1 MLRYMQPFHT
11 DYIPKVLL
19 TGNGLHRAF
28 EDSNWDKLLKRLSGD
43 RFSDKDWDILKNLP
57 YPQLAIAATGNHLNT
72 GMKEASRLY
81 VQADVLPGEDRLIK
95 NAVESG
101 FEAILTTN
109 YSYEIEKA
117 LCPGFHISIG
127 SASKYRKKT
136 CKDKPKAETTALY
149 HYLLIPHDN
158 IETVI
163 WHIHGEAATPDSMI
177 IGHYYYGRLLS
188 RIQSYTA
195 ETIRRYKIAE
205 RNGDLFYPRSW
216 VDYILFGNVYIVGQ
230 GMDLSEMDLW
240 WLMDCKRL
248 YGKGTTTLYKPEM
261 KREQVMLAEVCGI
274 KAVNCDKPESFA
286 DYYESVFE
294 KICKESVKNN
304 ICGLTNPI
312 E

>member
-1 MLRYMQPFHT
+1 M
-11 DYIPKVLL
+11 
-19 TGNGLHRAF
+19 
-28 EDSNWDKLLKRLSGD
+28 
-43 RFSDKDWDILKNLP
+43 P

-294 KICKESVKNN
+294 KICKE
-304 ICGLTNPI
+304 
-312 E
+312 

>member
-1 MLRYMQPFHT
+1 MKMLRYMQPFHT
-11 DYIPKVLL
+11 NFVPKVLL

-28 EDSNWDKLLKRLSGD
+28 EDTNWDKLLRSLSGD
-43 RFSDKDWDILKNLP
+43 RFTNEDWEILKKLP

-81 VQADVLPGEDRLIK
+81 IQADVLTGEDRLIK
-95 NAVESG
+95 NAVDTG
-101 FEAILTTN
+101 FDAILTTN

-136 CKDKPKAETTALY
+136 CKDKPKAEMTALY

-158 IETVI
+158 VETVI

-261 KREQVMLAEVCGI
+261 KQEQVMLAEVCGI
-274 KAVNCDKPESFA
+274 KAVNCRKPESFA

-294 KICKESVKNN
+294 KICKE
-304 ICGLTNPI
+304 
-312 E
+312 

>member
-28 EDSNWDKLLKRLSGD
+28 EDSNWDKLLKRLSGN
-43 RFSDKDWDILKNLP
+43 RFSDKVWDKLQNLP
-57 YPQLAIAATGNHLNT
+57 YPQLAIVATGNHLNT
-72 GMKEASRLY
+72 GMKEAAHLY
-81 VQADVLPGEDRLIK
+81 VQANVLPGEDSLIK
-95 NAVESG
+95 MAVDSG
-101 FEAILTTN
+101 FDAVLTTN

-149 HYLLIPHDN
+149 HYLLIPQDDV
-158 IETVI
+158 ETAI
-163 WHIHGEAATPDSMI
+163 WHIHGEAAIPDSMI

-195 ETIRRYKIAE
+195 ETIRRYKISE
-205 RNGDLFYPRSW
+205 RNGALFYPRSW
-216 VDYILFGNVYIVGQ
+216 VDYILFGNVFIVGQ

-248 YGKGTTTLYKPEM
+248 YGKGSTTIYKPDM
-261 KREQVMLAEVCGI
+261 NQAMTMLAEACGI
-274 KAVNCDKPESFA
+274 KTVKCDMPKSFA
-286 DYYESVFE
+286 EYYENTF
-294 KICKESVKNN
+294 KEIQKEIQNDGN
-304 ICGLTNPI
+304 IEILAPI
-312 E
+312 

>member
-1 MLRYMQPFHT
+1 MQPFPA

-95 NAVESG
+95 NAVKSG

-127 SASKYRKKT
+127 SVSKYRKKT

-149 HYLLIPHDN
+149 HYLLIPYDN

-294 KICKESVKNN
+294 KI
-304 ICGLTNPI
+304 
-312 E
+312 